1 MLGLLFSFFFFF
13 FFFFSFFS
21 ERRAPV
27 TSSLAESKGPRCGSR
42 LTKAGGKLMRL
53 IVVWMWRQMKKP
65 GRIESLF
72 STCLFSY
79 IEPSYRLPMKEPV

>member
-1 MLGLLFSFFFFF
+1 MLGLLFFFFFFF

-53 IVVWMWRQMKKP
+53 IVV
-65 GRIESLF
+65 
-72 STCLFSY
+72 
-79 IEPSYRLPMKEPV
+79 